1 MHTSRGLK
9 AVVVG
14 LLIVVCGALA
24 LSAAELH
31 VPADYGSIQEAVTAA
46 VTGDIIIVAAGEY
59 GGVGISDKTGITL
72 RGEAGAIIRGRILIN
87 NCTDLVIEG
96 FQITSSKEGIL
107 VMGEVCNLTI
117 KNNEI
122 VSCGTQGILFSE
134 KGWYCNILIE
144 GNRIAA
150 NGYDGIRLLGRWCC
164 EVETSC
170 CKDSEEEWF
179 ITIRLNEIVN
189 NGRLSATGVGIRVGP
204 DFCVPIVIEDNT
216 ITGNSFAGIHP
227 A

>member
-1 MHTSRGLK
+1 MYRSAGLK

-14 LLIVVCGALA
+14 LLIVSCGAVA
-24 LSAAELH
+24 LCAAELH
-31 VPADYGSIQEAVTAA
+31 VPAAYGGIQEAVTAA

-59 GGVGISDKTGITL
+59 GGVSIGNKTGITL
-72 RGEAGAIIRGRILIN
+72 RGENGAIIRGRLLVN
-87 NCTDLVIEG
+87 NGTDLVIEG
-96 FQITSSKEGIL
+96 FQITSPTEGIL

-122 VSCGTQGILFSE
+122 VTCGTQGILFRE
-134 KGWYCNILIE
+134 NGWYCNILIE
-144 GNRIAA
+144 DNRIAA
-150 NGYDGIRLLGRWCC
+150 NGYDGLRLLGRWCC

-170 CKDSEEEWF
+170 CKDDGEEPF

-189 NGRLSATGVGIRVGP
+189 NGRLSATGVGIRIGP
-204 DFCVPIVIEDNT
+204 DFCAPIVIEDNT